1 MNKYLYCIIPCA
13 EERTFDVAA
22 VGNGAG
28 IVYTVC
34 HQGLAVVVSD
44 SPQTRYESTRQNM
57 IAHERVLEKVM
68 QEFTLLPVR
77 FDTVTESESATPV
90 DDIQK
95 LLGGRNQEFTSL
107 LKDLDDKAE
116 LGLKA
121 FWRDEKATFQV
132 IVDEN
137 PDIRRL
143 RDSLSR
149 QPPQATR
156 HERMILG
163 EMVKNALERKRDLE
177 AARLMA
183 ALRPL
188 ASRVQENKVIIDRML
203 LNAAFLVEKRRDPE
217 FDRVVREQEAAHNE
231 RIVFKYIGPVPPYN
245 FVNIVVN
252 WQELKG

>member
-1 MNKYLYCIIPCA
+1 MNRYLYCIIPCA
-13 EERTFDVAA
+13 EERTFDVPAI
-22 VGNGAG
+22 GNGAG

-34 HQGLAVVVSD
+34 HQELAAVVSD

-57 IAHERVLEKVM
+57 IAHERILEKVM

-77 FDTVTESESATPV
+77 FDTITQSATPE
-90 DDIQK
+90 DDIRR
-95 LLGGRNQEFTSL
+95 LLRVRNHEFTSL
-107 LKDLDDKAE
+107 LRELNGQVE

-121 FWRDEKATFQV
+121 FWRDEKAIFQE

-137 PDIRRL
+137 VDIRRL

-149 QPPQATR
+149 QPPLATR

-177 AARLMA
+177 AARLVE

-203 LNAAFLVEKRRDPE
+203 LNAAFLVEKCREPE
-217 FDRVVREQEAAHNE
+217 FDTVVRELEAAHNG

>member
-13 EERTFDVAA
+13 DERTFDVPAI
-22 VGNGAG
+22 GNGG
-28 IVYTVC
+28 GPVHTIC
-34 HQGLAVVVSD
+34 HQELAVVVSG

-57 IAHERVLEKVM
+57 ITHEKVLERVM
-68 QEFTLLPVR
+68 REFTLLPVR
-77 FDTVTESESATPV
+77 FDTVTDSASPV
-90 DDIQK
+90 MEIQK
-95 LLGGRNQEFTSL
+95 LLATKFEEFNGL
-107 LKDLDDKAE
+107 LKDMEGKVE

-121 FWRDEKATFQV
+121 FWRDEKAIFQE

-137 PDIRRL
+137 LDIRRL

-149 QPPQATR
+149 QPPQATQ

-163 EMVKNALERKRDLE
+163 EMVKAALERKRHRE
-177 AARLMA
+177 AARLLEP
-183 ALRPL
+183 LRPL

-203 LNAAFLVEKRRDPE
+203 LNAAFLVEKRREPE
-217 FDRVVREQEAAHNE
+217 FDTVIKDEEAAHNG

-252 WQELKG
+252 WEELKG